1 MFSVV
6 CVVLAVSQFAWQET
20 FATGKDYP
28 LIAHHLQ
35 ASRQPADA
43 FLVQPIDQWQ
53 DENHF
58 DRIWLERYT
67 DRELPIVNGPHRK
80 RARLVAGGLPLEHV
94 SSDVQRVWVYSHL
107 FKEKWLARQHVKGW
121 RLSELRSFGG
131 PFPLALFERESEL
144 RQNAN
149 VALNQLHG
157 I

>member
-1 MFSVV
+1 MIAF
-6 CVVLAVSQFAWQET
+6 SQFARQET
-20 FATGKDYP
+20 FTTGKDYA
-28 LIAHHLQ
+28 LIARHLKD
-35 ASRQPADA
+35 SRQPADA
-43 FLVQPIDQWQ
+43 FLVQTIDQWQ

-67 DRELPIVNGPHRK
+67 DSQLPIVKGPHRR
-80 RARLVAGGLPLEHV
+80 RARLKADGLPLEHV
-94 SSDVQRVWVYSHL
+94 SPDVQRVWVYSHL
-107 FKEKWLARQHVKGW
+107 FKEKWLVQQRVKGW

-149 VALNQLHG
+149 VALNRSHG